1 MDNYRPEGGIVYTL
15 RLCND
20 CETVIGRIKYA
31 LDKATFPFYG
41 CVFKGEQW
49 PKEIDALHR
58 DLIEKSLRLIWR
70 GDGYTTD
77 GFENET
83 DEFLDA
89 IGLPKRERGSLIRTI
104 HDCEGRVCKYCGVRG
119 FNRRYPGDRGPAFYI
134 YPDGS
139 EVCRDCEARIEC
151 GLDPLEW
158 RGGDEKEGG
167 AK

>member
-15 RLCND
+15 RLHND

-41 CVFKGEQW
+41 CVFKGEPW
-49 PKEIDALHR
+49 PKEINALHR

-77 GFENET
+77 GFDNET

-89 IGLPKRERGSLIRTI
+89 IGLPKRERGSLIRKVA
-104 HDCEGRVCKYCGVRG
+104 DSEGRVCKYCGFRG
-119 FNRRYPGDRGPAFYI
+119 RNRRCRCDHDFGFYI

-139 EVCRDCEARIEC
+139 EVCSDCENGIEC
-151 GLDPLEW
+151 GAGPCEW
-158 RGGDEKEGG
+158 RGENHDT
-167 AK
+167 

>member
-15 RLCND
+15 RLHND

-41 CVFKGEQW
+41 CVFKGEPW

-77 GFENET
+77 GFDNET

-89 IGLPKRERGSLIRTI
+89 IGLPKRERGSLIRII
-104 HDCEGRVCKYCGVRG
+104 HDCDGRVCKYCGVSG
-119 FNRRYPGDRGPAFYI
+119 FNRRYPGDYGRAFYI
-134 YPDGS
+134 FPNGD
-139 EVCRDCEARIEC
+139 EVCCECEERIEC
-151 GLDPLEW
+151 GLDPMEW
-158 RGGDEKEGG
+158 RGENHDS
-167 AK
+167 

>member
-15 RLCND
+15 RLHND

-41 CVFKGEQW
+41 CVFKGEPW

-119 FNRRYPGDRGPAFYI
+119 FNRCYPGDLGREFYI

-151 GLDPLEW
+151 GLDPMEW
-158 RGGDEKEGG
+158 RRGDEKEGG

>member
-1 MDNYRPEGGIVYTL
+1 MIDYRPEGGIVYTL
-15 RLCND
+15 RLHND

-41 CVFKGEQW
+41 CVFKGEPW
-49 PKEIDALHR
+49 PKEINALHR

-104 HDCEGRVCKYCGVRG
+104 HDCDGRVCKHCGVRG
-119 FNRRYPGDRGPAFYI
+119 FNRRFPGDLGRAFYI
-134 YPDGS
+134 FPNGD
-139 EVCRDCEARIEC
+139 EVCCECELRI
-151 GLDPLEW
+151 GYGGRPMEW
-158 RGGDEKEGG
+158 RGEAKEGG